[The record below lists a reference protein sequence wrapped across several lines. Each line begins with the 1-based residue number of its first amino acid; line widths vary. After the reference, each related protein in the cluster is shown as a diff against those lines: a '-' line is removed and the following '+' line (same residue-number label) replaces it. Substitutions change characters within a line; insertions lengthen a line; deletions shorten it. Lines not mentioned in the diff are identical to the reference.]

1 MSPRAYAIMHRM
13 RHAYTDTEKDPHS
26 PSFSSNIFSMM
37 WKTKDIYASIVSGKF
52 LVGQR
57 FTKNLP
63 EWSKFDKSGNS
74 PASKILWV
82 AAYITFFILFAS
94 SLWWFLL
101 LPVVLVMGAFHGAV
115 INWFAHKVGYVI
127 FKLKNTSHNLLFID
141 VLMLGESYHSWTWQ
155 RSWKA
160 RRSK

>member
-13 RHAYTDTEKDPHS
+13 HHDYTDTEKDPHS

-37 WKTKDIYASIVSGKF
+37 WKTKDIYASIVNGKF
-52 LVGQR
+52 PVEKR

-63 EWSKFDKSGNS
+63 EWNKFDKWCNS
-74 PASKILWV
+74 PASKILWG

-94 SLWWFLL
+94 SLWLFLL

-115 INWFAHKVGYVI
+115 INWFAHKVGANRMDLLDSVI
-127 FKLKNTSHNLLFID
+127 YKYKERD
-141 VLMLGESYHSWTWQ
+141 VNWITMHLAHTKHYA
-155 RSWKA
+155 K
-160 RRSK
+160 